1 MSLGKTIARLRKK
14 SGLTQAELATKMEV
28 HQSLVTRWERDIVQP
43 RSKTLEK
50 IAEILQVSAQEILA
64 GDFGG
69 VTTTLSEVND
79 TELISLF
86 GRVHQLSTDERSALK
101 LFLQALFTRID
112 MQEMIMRRPQSM
124 AS

>member
-112 MQEMIMRRPQSM
+112 MQEMIMRRTQSM